1 MPSRPR
7 KAAPEQTALLT
18 AAFPARLQAEV
29 AHIAEE
35 ICPSVMRGRGLSVIV
50 QDESLTLPYRV
61 QHRGSDFRSSKL
73 AEPQGPDLHV
83 HTVTPS

>member
-18 AAFPARLQAEV
+18 AAFPARLRAEV

-35 ICPSVMRGRGLSVIV
+35 IPPLGHARPRIVRHRAGRVIDAALS
-50 QDESLTLPYRV
+50 
-61 QHRGSDFRSSKL
+61 RSAS
-73 AEPQGPDLHV
+73 G
-83 HTVTPS
+83 